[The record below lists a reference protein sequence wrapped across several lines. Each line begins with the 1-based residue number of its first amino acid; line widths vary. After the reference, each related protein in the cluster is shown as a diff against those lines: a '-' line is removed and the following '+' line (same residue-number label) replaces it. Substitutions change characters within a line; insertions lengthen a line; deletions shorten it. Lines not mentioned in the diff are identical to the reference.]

1 MAMAANAAKLETP
14 LLADYAL
21 EADAVEGW
29 ATAMVAYFKTLDRL
43 PGTDA
48 VIDALKAPIKTAMG
62 GMSVPGAGAVKLQA
76 GFLAAW
82 TGISAS
88 AASLYTGAGSAT
100 PPPAVATLAA
110 TLLPPV
116 FVLNQVPAITK
127 PQAASATANVFS
139 TANAT
144 GGFWVL
150 PGPVTVAIT

>member
-1 MAMAANAAKLETP
+1 MAMADNAAKLETP

-29 ATAMVAYFKTLDRL
+29 ATAMVAYFKTMDRL

-48 VIDALKAPIKTAMG
+48 LIDALKDPIKTAMG
-62 GMSVPGAGAVKLQA
+62 GMSVPGAGAVKLQE

-82 TGISAS
+82 IGISAS
-88 AASLYTGAGSAT
+88 AAALYATALSAT

-127 PQAASATANVFS
+127 PQAATVTAAVLS

-144 GGFWVL
+144 LGLWVL
-150 PGPVTVAIT
+150 PAGATAPIT

>member
-1 MAMAANAAKLETP
+1 MAMADNAAKLETP

-29 ATAMVAYFKTLDRL
+29 ATAMVAYFKTMDRL

-48 VIDALKAPIKTAMG
+48 LIDALKSPIQVAMG
-62 GMSVPGAGAVKLQA
+62 GMSVPGAGAAKLQA

-82 TGISAS
+82 VGISGS
-88 AASLYTGAGSAT
+88 AASLYTGATSAT
-100 PPPAVATLAA
+100 PPTAVATLAA
-110 TLLPPV
+110 IVLPPV
-116 FVLNQVPAITK
+116 FALNQVPAITK
-127 PQAASATANVFS
+127 PQAATATAGALS
-139 TANAT
+139 GANAT